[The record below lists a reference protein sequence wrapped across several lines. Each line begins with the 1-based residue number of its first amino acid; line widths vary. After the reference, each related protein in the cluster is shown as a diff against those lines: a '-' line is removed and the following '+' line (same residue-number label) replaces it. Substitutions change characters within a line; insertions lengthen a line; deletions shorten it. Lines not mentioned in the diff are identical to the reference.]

1 MARKK
6 LRMGIIGTGMI
17 ANSHAKQ
24 YQAMENARIT
34 AVADIDRARAKT
46 FAKTY
51 NTAKVFTDWKDLLEQ
66 PNVDAVSIC
75 LPVHLHAPATIDALE
90 AGKHVLCE
98 KPMARN
104 ASEAQA
110 MVDAEKKTGRK
121 LMVYYRRRFSTSAR
135 RAKEIIDA
143 GELGRIYFSKL
154 LFHRW
159 RGRPGYDMPS
169 FGAWFMKK
177 EQAGGGIMMDMGG
190 YSLDLILGLLDF
202 PRIKAVSAAMYREI
216 DKEKAEAAGV
226 DVEDL
231 AVGLVRLADGGSIW
245 IDVAFAIN
253 ADEPNAELICGTEAG
268 LRLTPLT
275 LYKHLWYKGNTPT
288 SIEIELPRDPHKMGH
303 LSAQE
308 TFVDCCLNDTPIP
321 ISSGEEALVVTKVQD
336 AFYRSAEAGKEVAFE
351 G

>member
-303 LSAQE
+303 LTAQE
-308 TFVDCCLNDTPIP
+308 TFVDCCLNDRPIP